1 MKPIESRKSE
11 IQEAIVSQKNGISVS
26 KYKDKVIEIL
36 NNTINQ
42 LDLITMLNYWRIH
55 ILFKDIWNIYKN

>member
-1 MKPIESRKSE
+1 MKLIESRKSE

-26 KYKDKVIEIL
+26 KYKYKVIEIL

>member
-26 KYKDKVIEIL
+26 KYKYKVIEIL